1 MYFSWIS
8 SIYAIS
14 VFHYHPAKKTDQSED
29 TDCNPVC
36 KFSTGP
42 IDPHLRK
49 PRITIR
55 SMMSRADRSPWLAKM
70 IDPG

>member
-29 TDCNPVC
+29 TDI
-36 KFSTGP
+36 TL
-42 IDPHLRK
+42 HLLH
-49 PRITIR
+49 
-55 SMMSRADRSPWLAKM
+55 LA
-70 IDPG
+70 IVRNQIHNA